1 MTAPNVSVWTQSFG
15 LYKEERGLWI
25 LKEMNRER
33 LQEKNSFY
41 DINDNN
47 KVYNLD
53 KSQEFNYFLTV
64 SHQVSNFHRTEINFV
79 YCFLFSGVF
88 SLSNHI
94 TKSPAVVRKVAYRAR
109 SGFEMS
115 LDQSNMAECS
125 VNNTCAKVSC
135 SIGYN
140 NLSATTQDGYKIF
153 KFPPF
158 PNVFLVLYT
167 FLRFF

>member
-33 LQEKNSFY
+33 LQEKILLMILMIIIKFIIL
-41 DINDNN
+41 INP
-47 KVYNLD
+47 
-53 KSQEFNYFLTV
+53 KSLIIFSV

-135 SIGYN
+135 NIGYN

>member
-33 LQEKNSFY
+33 LQEKILFMILMIIIKFIIL
-41 DINDNN
+41 INP
-47 KVYNLD
+47 
-53 KSQEFNYFLTV
+53 KSLIIFSV

-88 SLSNHI
+88 SLSTHI

-115 LDQSNMAECS
+115 LDQSNMAECY

-135 SIGYN
+135 NIGYN
-140 NLSATTQDGYKIF
+140 NLSATTQGGYKIF

>member
-33 LQEKNSFY
+33 LQEKILFMILMIIIKFIIL
-41 DINDNN
+41 INP
-47 KVYNLD
+47 
-53 KSQEFNYFLTV
+53 KSLIIFSV

-88 SLSNHI
+88 SLSTHI

-135 SIGYN
+135 NIGYN

-153 KFPPF
+153 KFPSF

>member
-33 LQEKNSFY
+33 LQEKILFMILMIIIKFIIL
-41 DINDNN
+41 INP
-47 KVYNLD
+47 
-53 KSQEFNYFLTV
+53 KSLIIFSV

>member
-33 LQEKNSFY
+33 LQEKILFMILMIIIKFIIL
-41 DINDNN
+41 INP
-47 KVYNLD
+47 
-53 KSQEFNYFLTV
+53 KSLIIFSV

-88 SLSNHI
+88 SLSTHI

-135 SIGYN
+135 NIGYN

-158 PNVFLVLYT
+158 PDAFLVLYT

>member
-33 LQEKNSFY
+33 LQEKILFMILMIIIKFIIL
-41 DINDNN
+41 INP
-47 KVYNLD
+47 
-53 KSQEFNYFLTV
+53 KSLIIFSV

-135 SIGYN
+135 NIGYN

>member
-1 MTAPNVSVWTQSFG
+1 MTAPSVSVWTQSFG

-33 LQEKNSFY
+33 LQEKILFMILMIIIKFIIL
-41 DINDNN
+41 INP
-47 KVYNLD
+47 
-53 KSQEFNYFLTV
+53 KSLIIFSV

-88 SLSNHI
+88 SLSTHI

-125 VNNTCAKVSC
+125 VNNTCAKFNWN
-135 SIGYN
+135 IGYN
-140 NLSATTQDGYKIF
+140 NLSATTQGGYKIF

>member
-33 LQEKNSFY
+33 LQEKILFMTLMIIIKFIIL
-41 DINDNN
+41 INP
-47 KVYNLD
+47 
-53 KSQEFNYFLTV
+53 KSNYFLTV

-135 SIGYN
+135 NIGYN

>member
-33 LQEKNSFY
+33 LQEKILFMILMIIIKFIIL
-41 DINDNN
+41 INP
-47 KVYNLD
+47 
-53 KSQEFNYFLTV
+53 KSYFLTV

-135 SIGYN
+135 NIGYN